1 MQRIKRP
8 MVWLLLVTLLV
19 SMFPPGLANKAEA
32 AVLPTYFFPD
42 DPTLK
47 ATHGKEMNNLQVSD
61 ALQVTESS
69 LEITGSYLR
78 IVGSTMRVEVQA
90 MTQENGNSSWTEV
103 ANQVNTGSIQRDS
116 ESPDNKFV
124 ANVQLYSG
132 MNKITFSGIQG
143 DNSGV
148 TGSNSKYES
157 FYVYFKPTTYI
168 KNVNILTGYNS
179 IALNQGATVVVP
191 NKTITLE
198 GKVANATKVQF
209 TLNNGSALPS
219 TLLQDGTFY
228 SAEMDLQSGLNNLV
242 IKVTDGTSTVN
253 MSYQLYYYEEGN
265 SIVSAYL
272 GDKDGNASD
281 NNLIDLLGD
290 DPTWTQSEK
299 TGRLYLQF
307 LLEDEDGKS
316 FKENGSLDITIGDQT
331 ENIKLD
337 SSDVSFLNMN
347 DDGSI
352 GTGAGTEEV
361 FQGTAGVVSSYR
373 MITLA
378 VNNFNFTSSI
388 TSNTSPA
395 QFDVDVTYP
404 KTASSS
410 TSSRTLKFTY
420 ASGQIVINKI
430 QLLPSSFNPA
440 TGTNLVFDT
449 SVVEGAKTL
458 NNSEVSSSSFY
469 ILVEARDVISDPD
482 KTLLT
487 ANYIPTGKV
496 SVSYK
501 GKVTGKNQYVYQVTG
516 FKSGTQNVSFSYES
530 NSNKVQAKIS
540 FVSKTGIHVS
550 SHTNGQI
557 VYSNSNT
564 NDIVI
569 LKGQYIDFPIVDNK
583 IVGSLYVNGVLVRP
597 TGTDNPSWISPTDG
611 QFSVSLGMSEGGSS
625 VSDVLVYGENRIV
638 LKGNG
643 DAYITELI
651 IYVIDKNQPDIS
663 KFIPTK
669 VGNTKFP
676 ETSTEVESFFD
687 ASPEFDYQGD
697 NTYKTTAKQYSLI
710 FRGSGA
716 SKFEL
721 LEGTKQIIAPTAIPS
736 TANEMAETNNKLH
749 TFTYNEQ
756 SYTYEIYGNQNDFVV
771 RVQGFNV
778 SNPGTYSYNLNVYKN
793 TGSYSSENVTII
805 SEVKPYDI
813 YAPKPTVD
821 GKYVV
826 NKNFIHFDI
835 YAPGATSVTIGKE
848 PAVLTPELGES
859 RYVLDYVGLKQDKN
873 NSIKVEISTGGTS
886 YTETINIYYTG
897 EIGVDSQYMPAKTAT
912 KYSVFNKSL
921 ELSFPKGTILKSE
934 TDLGITKYYPDTKIL
949 FGIANSE
956 NGIVERKNDYGQIV
970 RLPGPITDSNDSS
983 YPSVNVTS
991 ADLLNFQSTEKSRNF
1006 SLISNVYWISGGLGE
1021 VDGTTV
1027 QSTNGITPYSVSGMF
1042 NSIKNERKITPSQRG
1057 SLTLSYDA
1065 NVVDEVGSTIAV
1077 FRYIPITQE
1086 EKNTT
1091 GDSRPQWER
1100 IGGVVDTKKH
1110 TITVPFDEFG
1120 YYKVM
1125 KLSKSYSDITS
1136 HSWAR
1141 NILNAMYAKGY
1152 MENLTFEQF
1161 GSQDQTT
1168 RGEFATLLVKGLNLP
1183 LNYSGKLTFTDVY
1196 LNSSTAVWNYKYIET
1211 AARAGIITGISEGIF
1226 SPNSPL
1232 TREQAA
1238 MMIARATNLKL
1249 ATNDS
1254 KLEATLAKSF
1264 IDSGRIDNYA
1274 RPAVLAVSKAKIM
1287 VGSPT
1292 TVSGQS
1298 KVQYM
1303 FNPDANLTRAEAAK
1317 IAVELLK
1324 KYTKVFPTNL
1334 S

>member
-8 MVWLLLVTLLV
+8 MVWLLLVSLV
-19 SMFPPGLANKAEA
+19 ISMFPPGLVSKAEA

-47 ATHGKEMNNLQVSD
+47 GTHGKGLGTSDSDLLKVSD
-61 ALQVTESS
+61 ALQVTESNF
-69 LEITGSYLR
+69 EIKGSYLR
-78 IVGSTMRVEVQA
+78 IVGSTMRVDVQG
-90 MTQENGNSSWTEV
+90 MKQEKENSGWMDV
-103 ANQVNTGSIQRDS
+103 ANQVTTGTIQRDS
-116 ESPDNKFV
+116 ESPDNKFI
-124 ANVQLYSG
+124 ANVQLYTG

-179 IALNQGATVVVP
+179 ITLNEGATVVVP
-191 NKTITLE
+191 NKTITVE

-209 TLNNGSALPS
+209 TLNNSSNLPS

-228 SAEMDLQSGLNNLV
+228 SAEMNLKSGLNNLV

-253 MSYQLYYYEEGN
+253 MPYQLYYYEAGN
-265 SIVSAYL
+265 SITSAHL
-272 GDKDGNASD
+272 DDGSG
-281 NNLIDLLGD
+281 NNRIDLLGD
-290 DPTWTQSEK
+290 DPTWTLDSTSGK
-299 TGRLYLQF
+299 LYLQF
-307 LLEDEDGKS
+307 LLEDVNGTTFRD
-316 FKENGSLDITIGDQT
+316 NGSLAITIDGQT
-331 ENIKLD
+331 KDINLN
-337 SSDVSFLNMN
+337 SDVTFLNMN
-347 DDGSI
+347 EDGSI
-352 GTGAGTEEV
+352 GSNPGTEEV
-361 FQGTAGVVSSYR
+361 FQGTAGVVPSYR
-373 MITLA
+373 MITLV
-378 VNNFNFTSSI
+378 VNQFSFSKSDQV
-388 TSNTSPA
+388 
-395 QFDVDVTYP
+395 QFDVDVKYP
-404 KTASSS
+404 KDSASSS

-420 ASGQIVINKI
+420 AKGQININNL
-430 QLLPSSFNPA
+430 QLLPSSFNPEE
-440 TGTNLVFDT
+440 NLVKEKEFLA
-449 SVVEGAKTL
+449 SAVEGAKTL
-458 NNSEVSSSSFY
+458 NNSEVSGSSFY
-469 ILVEARDVISDPD
+469 ILVETKNDI
-482 KTLLT
+482 KTATLA

-496 SVSYK
+496 NVSYVGEVTDK
-501 GKVTGKNQYVYQVTG
+501 YQYIYKVSE
-516 FKSGTQNVSFSYES
+516 FKSGAQNVSFSYGS
-530 NSNKVQAKIS
+530 NSKNVQVKINS
-540 FVSKTGIHVS
+540 VSKIGIHVS

-557 VYSNSNT
+557 VSVNAKDTDKIEVY
-564 NDIVI
+564 
-569 LKGQYIDFPIVDNK
+569 LKGQYMNFPIVDGK
-583 IVGSLYVNGVLVRP
+583 IDGSLYVNGVLVK
-597 TGTDNPSWISPTDG
+597 SPDKNWVSITDG
-611 QFSVSLGMSEGGSS
+611 QFSIPLSMQDSS
-625 VSDVLVYGENRIV
+625 STDSNLAKVLVYGENRIV

-643 DAYITELI
+643 DTYITELI
-651 IYVIDKNQPDIS
+651 IYIIDENQPNI
-663 KFIPTK
+663 KNFIPAK

-676 ETSTEVESFFD
+676 AEPTEVESFFD

-697 NTYKTTAKQYSLI
+697 NTYKTVAKQYNLI

-721 LEGTKQIIAPTAIPS
+721 LEGTKQIIAPTTIAS
-736 TANEMAETNNKLH
+736 TDNKPKS
-749 TFTYNEQ
+749 FTYNGQ
-756 SYTYEIYGNQNDFVV
+756 SYTYEIYGNEEDFVI

-778 SNPGTYSYNLNVYKN
+778 TNPGTYSYNLNVYKN
-793 TGSYSSENVTII
+793 TGSYSSENLTII

-835 YAPGATSVTIGKE
+835 YAPGATSVVIDKE
-848 PAVLTPELGES
+848 PAVLNPELGES
-859 RYVLDYVGLKQDKN
+859 RYLLDYVGLKQDKN
-873 NSIKVEISTGGTS
+873 NSIKVVISTGGTS
-886 YTETINIYYTG
+886 YTETINIYYAG
-897 EIGVDSQYMPAKTAT
+897 AVGVDSQYMPAKISN

-921 ELSFPKGTILKSE
+921 ELSFPKGSILKSE
-934 TDLGITKYYPDTKIL
+934 TDLGITKFYPETKIL
-949 FGIANSE
+949 FGIANPE
-956 NGIVERKNDYGQIV
+956 NGIVERRNDYGQIV
-970 RLPGPITDSNDSS
+970 KLPGPSNDTNSSS
-983 YPSVNVTS
+983 YPAINVTS
-991 ADLLNFQSTEKSRNF
+991 EDLLNFQSTDKSRNF

-1021 VDGTTV
+1021 VEGATI
-1027 QSTNGITPYSVSGMF
+1027 QSTNGITPYSVAGMF
-1042 NSIKNERKITPSQRG
+1042 NNIKNERKITPSLRG
-1057 SLTLSYDA
+1057 SLTLSYDSS
-1065 NVVDEVGSTIAV
+1065 VVDEVGSTIAV
-1077 FRYIPITQE
+1077 YRYIPITQE
-1086 EKNTT
+1086 EKSLT
-1091 GDSRPQWER
+1091 GDSRPKWER

-1110 TITVPFDEFG
+1110 TVTVPFDQFG

-1125 KLSKSYSDITS
+1125 KLSKSYSDITN

-1161 GSQDQTT
+1161 GAQDQTT

-1183 LNYSGKLTFTDVY
+1183 LNYSGKLTFVDVY
-1196 LNSSTAVWNYKYIET
+1196 LNSSTAVWDYKYIET
-1211 AARAGIITGISEGIF
+1211 AARAGIITGVSDGIF

-1249 ATNDS
+1249 AANDT
-1254 KLEATLAKSF
+1254 KLAETLAKSF

-1287 VGSPT
+1287 VGAPT
-1292 TVSGQS
+1292 TISGQS

-1324 KYTKVFPTNL
+1324 KYAKVFPTNL